1 MSKINKPRYYKH
13 EKTHEG
19 APAKQ
24 INVEAQLR
32 RTLMAT
38 MLWEDNFYEDGQ
50 SVADRIKSLVPKCD
64 TQAVADMAVEARER
78 MKLRHVPLLLVRE
91 LARHPAFKVSTRHP
105 GIIALTLEMI
115 IQRPDELAEF
125 LAIYWKD
132 KKQPLSAQVKKGL
145 ARAFTKFSEHQLAK
159 YNRDGA
165 VKLRDVLFLSH
176 AKPKSKEQAELFKK
190 LVDNKLTTPDTW
202 EVELSK
208 GKGENKRE
216 SWERL
221 LRENKMGGLALL
233 RNLRN
238 FREAN
243 VDPCLV
249 SHAIHNMKTDRILP
263 FRFIAAARYAPDL
276 EDKLEQAMF
285 RCLEGAEII
294 EGKTTLLVDVSGSM
308 DSPISG
314 KSDLKRLDAACGLA
328 MLLREIAAEGQVFT
342 FSDQMAQVPSRRG
355 FGLRDAIVNSL
366 PHSSTFLGQAV
377 GTLNKLQDE
386 GRLKSQRLIVITDE
400 QSHDTVPNPNF
411 EKAYMINVA
420 SNKNGVGYGKW
431 THIDGWSE
439 AIVDYIREFERNYS
453 TEATE

>member
-24 INVEAQLR
+24 INAEAQLR

-50 SVADRIKSLVPKCD
+50 SVAERISTLVPSIGPA
-64 TQAVADMAVEARER
+64 TLFQMATDAREK
-78 MKLRHVPLLLVRE
+78 MKLRHVPLLLARE
-91 LARHPAFKVSTRHP
+91 MARHPNTKPLVAQ
-105 GIIALTLEMI
+105 TLERI

-145 ARAFTKFSEHQLAK
+145 ARAFKKFDAFQLAK

-165 VKLRDVLFLSH
+165 IKLRDVLFLSH
-176 AKPKSKEQAELFKK
+176 AKPKDKEQERTFKMLAGGELA
-190 LVDNKLTTPDTW
+190 TPDTW

-208 GKGENKRE
+208 GEGKKSEQDKKA

-243 VDPCLV
+243 VDPYLV
-249 SHAIHNMKTDRILP
+249 QHAIHNMKTERILP

-276 EDKLEQAMF
+276 ESMLEAKMF
-285 RCLEGAEII
+285 QCLENTEIL
-294 EGKTTLLVDVSGSM
+294 EGRTVLLVDVSGSM
-308 DSPISG
+308 DSPISS
-314 KSDLKRLDAACGLA
+314 KSELKRIDAACGLG
-328 MLLREIAAEGQVFT
+328 MLLREITAEGQVFT
-342 FSDQMAQVPSRRG
+342 FSDQMAQIPPRRG
-355 FGLRDAIVNSL
+355 FALRDAIVSSL
-366 PHSSTFLGQAV
+366 PHCSTFIGRAMD
-377 GTLNKLQDE
+377 TLNDMQRR
-386 GRLKSQRLIVITDE
+386 GHLKADRLIVITDE
-400 QSHDTVPNPNF
+400 QSHDFVPNPMF

-453 TEATE
+453 TQDTE